1 MTTITER
8 LQSLNISDDALVTLE
23 YSDGVDVFVHNETAV
38 ETAVAETDVVS
49 EFCGLIATPGLRAE
63 DSWGNNILSALREG
77 GWLDNY
83 ERDYTFTE
91 YLTDTIRE
99 NFYDLEFIEKSVES
113 YDYKR
118 GYCTLST
125 TVRVP
130 VANFIEA
137 SPLVSGWNV
146 SVTTENGTLTFDS

>member
-1 MTTITER
+1 MTTIAEK
-8 LQSLNISDDALVTLE
+8 LQNLNVDDNAYITLE

-38 ETAVAETDVVS
+38 DTAVAETDVVS

-63 DSWGNNILSALREG
+63 DSWGNNILSELRENG
-77 GWLDNY
+77 FLDDY

-91 YLTDTIRE
+91 YLTDTIRD

-118 GYCTLST
+118 GFCTLST

-137 SPLVSGWNV
+137 SPFVSGWSV
-146 SVTTENGTLTFDS
+146 SVATENGTLTFDS

>member
-1 MTTITER
+1 MTTIIER
-8 LQSLNISDDALVTLE
+8 LQNLNIDDDTLVTLE

-38 ETAVAETDVVS
+38 ETAVAETDVVQQ
-49 EFCGLIATPGLRAE
+49 FCELISTPGLQAE
-63 DSWGNNILSALREG
+63 DGWGNNILSELRDS

-118 GYCTLST
+118 GFCTLST

-130 VANFIEA
+130 VANFIET
-137 SPLVSGWNV
+137 SPFVSGWNV

>member
-1 MTTITER
+1 MTTIVER
-8 LQSLNISDDALVTLE
+8 LQNLNINDDTLVTLE

-49 EFCGLIATPGLRAE
+49 QFCELVATPGLQAE
-63 DSWGNNILSALREG
+63 DGWGNNILSELRG
-77 GWLDNY
+77 NGFLDDY
-83 ERDYTFTE
+83 ERDYTFAE
-91 YLTDTIRE
+91 YLTDTVRE

-118 GYCTLST
+118 GFCTLST

-137 SPLVSGWNV
+137 SPFVSGWNV
-146 SVTTENGTLTFDS
+146 SVSTENGTLAFDS

>member
-1 MTTITER
+1 MTTIIER
-8 LQSLNISDDALVTLE
+8 LQGLNIDNNALITLE
-23 YSDGVDVFVHNETAV
+23 YSAGTSVFIHNESAVDTAL
-38 ETAVAETDVVS
+38 AETDVVQQ
-49 EFCGLIATPGLRAE
+49 FCELIATPGLKAE
-63 DSWGNNILSALREG
+63 DGWGNNILSALREG

-118 GYCTLST
+118 GHCTLST

-130 VANFIEA
+130 ASNFIET
-137 SPLVSGWNV
+137 SPFVSGWTV
-146 SVTTENGTLTFDS
+146 SVPTENGTLTFDS